1 MIVHVFKIYAGKIAP
16 TGEKRKYGL
25 VLKATAIEAIN
36 KVSVEDPMNKL
47 LDIFDDSEEN
57 VMEL

>member
-1 MIVHVFKIYAGKIAP
+1 MIVHVFKVYAMKTAP

-25 VLKATAIEAIN
+25 AFKATAIEAIN
-36 KVSVEDPMNKL
+36 KVSVEDPMKKL

-57 VMEL
+57 VMEP

>member
-1 MIVHVFKIYAGKIAP
+1 MFFFKFTQEKLHQRA
-16 TGEKRKYGL
+16 TKRKYGI

-36 KVSVEDPMNKL
+36 KVSVEDPMKKL

-57 VMEL
+57 VMEP